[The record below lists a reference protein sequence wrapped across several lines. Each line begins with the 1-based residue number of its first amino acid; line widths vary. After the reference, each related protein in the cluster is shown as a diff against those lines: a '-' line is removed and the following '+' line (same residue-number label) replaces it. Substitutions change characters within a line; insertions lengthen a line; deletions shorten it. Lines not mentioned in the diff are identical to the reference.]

1 MQPAPHS
8 ARVQIFARTVT
19 LATEHI
25 PGRTAGNYVEF
36 EIRDNGA
43 GIAPP
48 LALARPSLGRRQRG
62 PLAALV
68 SCEVERASKLLVTEW
83 VIQLHKAYRALAQAG
98 YASVCAPVSLAAHHG
113 VCPASL
119 GRKLAARQD
128 KSNPQCARNTLS
140 GRSWRASVGLH
151 HGVSRGSAF

>member
-1 MQPAPHS
+1 MH
-8 ARVQIFARTVT
+8 
-19 LATEHI
+19 LATRSQ
-25 PGRTAGNYVEF
+25 PTKDCRLCRKARCGTGT
-36 EIRDNGA
+36 GA
-43 GIAPP
+43 H
-48 LALARPSLGRRQRG
+48 RQRG

-128 KSNPQCARNTLS
+128 KSNP
-140 GRSWRASVGLH
+140 H
-151 HGVSRGSAF
+151 KI